1 MKVLHAIDYLRTALA
16 TSLSLSAPCTNGQL
30 RLVGGYVL
38 NEGRVEICLNNEWGT
53 ICDDN
58 WDTSDANVACGLL
71 GFSITGQIF
80 SILFIF
86 YNGNK
91 LIILQPKTEEDTI
104 SHRYFHVYIC
114 VPERLPSKIS
124 KQNLERC
131 LSLRSL

>member
-1 MKVLHAIDYLRTALA
+1 MHITDLEVGPSTLLMYRAPVVRPACFSATVTQYCLVAVHTQRMLESSVKVLHAIDYLRTALA

-58 WDTSDANVACGLL
+58 WDTSDANIACGLL

-80 SILFIF
+80 LSFLF
-86 YNGNK
+86 
-91 LIILQPKTEEDTI
+91 LQW
-104 SHRYFHVYIC
+104 
-114 VPERLPSKIS
+114 
-124 KQNLERC
+124 
-131 LSLRSL
+131 